1 MSSVVLISDLLYQSA
16 GIVFLDGGRDSEE
29 LVMVSLAF
37 HLFVVGTV
45 IFASVLLCQVKS
57 SQGFL
62 YSFKGKCGATHK
74 ATRTV
79 YVCKRLTLKKY
90 ATTRSIAHIT
100 IYNKHKHNHHYSHD
114 TSSSLEL
121 SQSMPKFI
129 SATGSYWN
137 GRIPVA
143 ISNFSGKFIRSFV
156 H

>member
-1 MSSVVLISDLLYQSA
+1 MSSVVLVSDLLYQSA
-16 GIVFLDGGRDSEE
+16 GIVFLDGGRVSEGF
-29 LVMVSLAF
+29 VMVSLAF
-37 HLFVVGTV
+37 PPFVIGTV

-57 SQGFL
+57 SQELL
-62 YSFKGKCGATHK
+62 YSFKEKCGATYK
-74 ATRTV
+74 ATKTV
-79 YVCKRLTLKKY
+79 YICKRLTPKKY

-100 IYNKHKHNHHYSHD
+100 IYNKHKHNHHYSYD

-121 SQSMPKFI
+121 CQSMPKLI
-129 SATGSYWN
+129 SATGPYWN